1 MTFLKSLVVSA
12 IALTATGALGA
23 TPDPATAGLP
33 IAKTQAGNYLAA
45 LVASAD
51 RDAGSAAVYYSQSLK
66 FDPLNAE
73 IMGRAFAASLAAGE
87 IDKAAALADKFVLRD
102 PHNGLA
108 RLALAVRA
116 FSQGQ
121 YGQARAQLAA
131 GAANGRA
138 KDLVSIMLTAWAY
151 AGSKDERH
159 ALDAL
164 DQIGEKAL
172 GVFKDYH
179 AGLIADALG
188 DSKEAEAR
196 LKSAY
201 MADQGTLRIVDAYA
215 RVLAR
220 HGDAEGAKKVYEAF
234 AKTTPNHPM
243 IEAALAD
250 LKAGKPLQPIARD
263 AREGAAEALYGI
275 GGAGRGEGD
284 ELAPLVYLRL
294 ALYLRPDHDLAAA
307 TIADLFEQY
316 KQPEQEIAAYKL
328 VPASSPMRESA
339 DIQAAIA
346 LDGLG
351 RNDEATGLIRKLVD
365 SKPNDLDAVMALA
378 DLQRSSKA
386 YEAAIKSYDRALE
399 LVGPPTKANWALFY
413 FRGICHE
420 RAKQWPLAEAD
431 FQKALELYPDQPLVL
446 NYLGYSWIDQGT
458 HYDEAFK
465 MLQKAVDLKPDDGY
479 IVDSLGWAHF
489 KLGHYDQALDYME
502 KAVALKAADSTI
514 NDHLGDVY
522 WRLGRKIEAH
532 FQWNHARDMK
542 PEPEDLPAILKKIAD
557 GLPDLPTPTPTPA
570 VKAEAASA
578 PAPTPAPS
586 PTPSSGG

>member
-1 MTFLKSLVVSA
+1 LTFLKSLVVSA
-12 IALTATGALGA
+12 IVLTATGALGA
-23 TPDPATAGLP
+23 TPDAATAGLP

-51 RDAGSAAVYYSQSLK
+51 RDAASAAVYYSQSLK
-66 FDPLNAE
+66 FDPLNVE
-73 IMGRAFAASLAAGE
+73 IMGRAFASSLASGE
-87 IDKAAALADKFVLRD
+87 IDKAAALADKFVQRD

-116 FSQGQ
+116 FAQGQ
-121 YGQARAQLAA
+121 YGQARAHLAA
-131 GAANGRA
+131 GAPIGRT

-151 AGSKDERH
+151 AGAKDERH

-164 DQIGEKAL
+164 DQIGEKSL

-201 MADQGTLRIVDAYA
+201 SADQGTLRIVDAYA
-215 RVLAR
+215 RTLAR
-220 HGDAEGAKKVYEAF
+220 HGDVEGAKKVYEDF
-234 AKTTPNHPM
+234 AKTTAKHPM
-243 IEAALAD
+243 VEAALAD
-250 LKAGKPLQPIARD
+250 LKAGKKLEPIAHD

-316 KQPEQEIAAYKL
+316 KQPEQEIAAYRL
-328 VPASSPMRESA
+328 VPTSSPMRESA

-351 RNDEATGLIRKLVD
+351 RNGEATALMQKLVN
-365 SKPNDLDAVMALA
+365 SKPDDLDAVMALA

-386 YEAAIKSYDRALE
+386 YEAAIKTYDKALE
-399 LVGPPTKANWALFY
+399 LVGAPTKTNWALLY

-458 HYDEAFK
+458 HYDEAFQ
-465 MLQKAVDLKPDDGY
+465 MLHKAVELKPDDGY

-489 KLGHYDQALDYME
+489 KLGHFDQALDYME
-502 KAVALKAADSTI
+502 KAVSLKAADPTI

-522 WRLGRKIEAH
+522 WRLGRTIEAR

-542 PEPEDLPAILKKIAD
+542 PEPEDLPTILNKIAD
-557 GLPDLPTPTPTPA
+557 GLPPLPSPTPA
-570 VKAEAASA
+570 VKAEATPA
-578 PAPTPAPS
+578 PAPAPEPS
-586 PTPSSGG
+586 ATPSSGG